1 MKIITLA
8 QLITL
13 LRAAYVS
20 ACEGLKLANK
30 LGSKAHKSRC
40 MAQLNRIR
48 GELRKYEK
56 EGDLFTC
63 IAYRGCIVSI
73 I

>member
-8 QLITL
+8 QLLNL

-20 ACEGLKLANK
+20 ACKGLKLANK
-30 LGSKAHKSRC
+30 LGSKTHKSRC
-40 MAQLNRIR
+40 MTQLNRIR

-56 EGDLFTC
+56 QGDLFTC
-63 IAYRGCIVSI
+63 IAYKGCILSI
-73 I
+73 V